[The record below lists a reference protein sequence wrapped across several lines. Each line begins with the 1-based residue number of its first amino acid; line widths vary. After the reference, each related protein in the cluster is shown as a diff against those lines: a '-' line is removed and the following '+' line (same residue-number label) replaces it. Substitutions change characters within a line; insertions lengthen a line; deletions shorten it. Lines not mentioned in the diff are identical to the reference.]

1 MSEQRLCP
9 AGFPVDPDTQLC
21 LHGDKGEQGAKGD
34 RGEQGMSH
42 QLRYSIVVL
51 FVVIIV
57 MAGSSLLLTSHE
69 ISQNNRKWCATI
81 SLLVSQRAPPGSAS
95 SNPSRAYEQ
104 KLSADFHDL
113 RSRLGCG
120 K

>member
-1 MSEQRLCP
+1 MEQFEAVYKGRK
-9 AGFPVDPDTQLC
+9 
-21 LHGDKGEQGAKGD
+21 GDRGDQGAKGD
-34 RGEQGMSH
+34 RGPKGASRLPGQ
-42 QLRYSIVVL
+42 QAWSIVVL
-51 FVVIIV
+51 VVVIFV

-104 KLSADFHDL
+104 KLSADFHEL